1 MPMNNE
7 LLAAINIAVK
17 ALPAPTVTPSVLDRR
32 KFTQEESENSDK
44 IIAQIPTMIAKAR
57 NNDQNFCVAT
67 TVYDM
72 DSGLSWNGMR
82 FQFPSWK
89 ILKGLYE
96 EPKREWLRG
105 ASQLVFDYCSR
116 NGLSPEF
123 GKIRWRLSGYSG
135 AGFCP
140 CPGAYGSDL
149 IIHWVPLHLERALKA
164 TE

>member
-1 MPMNNE
+1 MSHE
-7 LLAAINIAVK
+7 LLTAINTAVK
-17 ALPAPTVTPSVLDRR
+17 ALPAPTITPSTLDRR
-32 KFTQEESENSDK
+32 KFTQEELDNSDR

-57 NNDQNFCVAT
+57 CNEQNFCIAT
-67 TVYDM
+67 TVYDL
-72 DSGLSWNGMR
+72 DNAWPFENGMQ

-140 CPGAYGSDL
+140 PPGAYGSDL
-149 IIHWVPLHLERALKA
+149 IIHWVPSHLERALTA
-164 TE
+164 AN